1 MPPPPWTTG
10 LPVPNP
16 DVRLEA
22 IGIRPYALP
31 LRQPWTSAHGT
42 RTERRG
48 WLVQVQAAGVRG
60 HGDCAPLPEAGTEAE
75 AVAEGALRL
84 WQARLPGQ
92 SLAALLD
99 PGRQS
104 PYGEALGVSL
114 KTPSPHPS
122 PSRGEGV
129 REPADTLSEVLSE
142 AKVGA
147 QHVTLAGT
155 PPGIG
160 PTPAA
165 DFALECALTDLA
177 ARLAGVPLR
186 RWLAPEAND
195 RVPVN
200 ATLGTLRDQT
210 PARVAAACQAGYR
223 VLKLKVGLDAPET
236 EIAHLRKLAS
246 HLPPGV
252 SLRLDANGAWDYD
265 QAARLIDQLNDLPIE
280 SLEEP
285 LKFLE
290 VPLKST
296 EGPPN
301 PLKERMKSLE
311 VPPKVPDWEALRRL
325 QAQAR
330 FALALD
336 ESLHLPPPPMAIRDA
351 VAPLLVDSFL
361 SAGAPPV
368 RRLVLKPAAVGGLRR
383 TLFLAREA
391 TRLGLEVVLTSLIE
405 SAAGL
410 WPSLQLAAALSS
422 PIPQGLATSHWLAQ
436 DLGRVPDP
444 ERGHIW
450 LGRDSGSG
458 FIPLRSAESDASD

>member
-42 RTERRG
+42 RTVRRG
-48 WLVQVQAAGVRG
+48 WLLQVQAAGMRG
-60 HGDCAPLPEAGTEAE
+60 YGDCAPLPEAGTEAE
-75 AVAEGALRL
+75 AVAEVALRL
-84 WQARLPGQ
+84 WQSRLPGQ

-99 PGRQS
+99 PCRQS
-104 PYGEALGVSL
+104 PYGEAGGVSL
-114 KTPSPHPS
+114 KAPSPQPS
-122 PSRGEGV
+122 PTGGEGV
-129 REPADTLSEVLSE
+129 REPADTPPGALSG

-147 QHVTLAGT
+147 QSVALAGT
-155 PPGIG
+155 PSGIG
-160 PTPAA
+160 LTPAA
-165 DFALECALTDLA
+165 DFALESALADLA
-177 ARLAGVPLR
+177 ARLAGVTLR
-186 RWLAPEAND
+186 RWLAPEASD

-210 PARVAAACQAGYR
+210 PARIAAACQSGYR

-236 EIAHLRKLAS
+236 EIALLRKLAS
-246 HLPPGV
+246 HLPDGAR
-252 SLRLDANGAWDYD
+252 LRLDANGAWDYD
-265 QAARLIDQLNDLPIE
+265 QAARLIDQLNDLPME

-285 LKFLE
+285 LKSLE
-290 VPLKST
+290 VPL
-296 EGPPN
+296 
-301 PLKERMKSLE
+301 R
-311 VPPKVPDWEALRRL
+311 VPDWQALRRL

-336 ESLHLPPPPMAIRDA
+336 ESLHLPPLPMANIAA
-351 VAPLLVDSFL
+351 VARHPVDSFL
-361 SAGAPPV
+361 SAGDPPV

-383 TLFLAREA
+383 TLYLAREA
-391 TRLGLEVVLTSLIE
+391 ARLGLEVVLTSLIE

-422 PIPQGLATSHWLAQ
+422 PIPQGLATSHWLAH

-444 ERGHIW
+444 ELGHIW
-450 LGRDSGSG
+450 LGQDSGSG
-458 FIPLRSAESDASD
+458 FIPLRSAESDPSD

>member
-1 MPPPPWTTG
+1 MKAANPQ

-16 DVRLEA
+16 DIPLEA
-22 IGIRPYALP
+22 VGIHPYALP

-48 WLVQVQAAGVRG
+48 WLIQIQAAGLHG
-60 HGDCAPLPEAGTEAE
+60 YGDCAPLPEAGTEAE
-75 AVAEGALRL
+75 AVAEVALRH

-92 SLAALLD
+92 SLATLLD

-104 PYGEALGVSL
+104 PYGASSG
-114 KTPSPHPS
+114 TPS
-122 PSRGEGV
+122 
-129 REPADTLSEVLSE
+129 
-142 AKVGA
+142 
-147 QHVTLAGT
+147 
-155 PPGIG
+155 GIG

-165 DFALECALTDLA
+165 DFALESALADLA
-177 ARLAGVPLR
+177 ARLAGVPMR
-186 RWLAPEAND
+186 WWLAQGASD

-210 PARVAAACQAGYR
+210 PARIALACQAGYR

-236 EIAHLRKLAS
+236 EIASLQKLAS
-246 HLPPGV
+246 HLPPGA

-265 QAARLIDQLNDLPIE
+265 QAARLIDPLNDLPIE

-285 LKFLE
+285 LKSLE
-290 VPLKST
+290 VPLK
-296 EGPPN
+296 
-301 PLKERMKSLE
+301 
-311 VPPKVPDWEALRRL
+311 VPDWQALRRL

-336 ESLHLPPPPMAIRDA
+336 ESLHLPPPPMANRVM
-351 VAPLLVDSFL
+351 VAPLSVDSFL
-361 SAGAPPV
+361 SAGDWPV

-383 TLFLAREA
+383 TQYLAREA
-391 TRLGLEVVLTSLIE
+391 ARLGLEVVLTSLIE
-405 SAAGL
+405 SAAGI

-458 FIPLRSAESDASD
+458 FIPT

>member
-1 MPPPPWTTG
+1 MG

-48 WLVQVQAAGVRG
+48 WLLQVQAAGVRG
-60 HGDCAPLPEAGTEAE
+60 YGDCAPLPEAGTEAE
-75 AVAEGALRL
+75 AVAEVALRL
-84 WQARLPGQ
+84 WQSRLPGQ

-99 PGRQS
+99 PSRQS
-104 PYGEALGVSL
+104 PYGEACSVSL
-114 KTPSPHPS
+114 KTPSPQPS
-122 PSRGEGV
+122 PTGGEGV
-129 REPADTLSEVLSE
+129 REPADTLPALLSG

-147 QHVTLAGT
+147 QYVDLAST

-160 PTPAA
+160 LTPAA
-165 DFALECALTDLA
+165 DFALESALADLA
-177 ARLAGVPLR
+177 ARLAGVTLR

-210 PARVAAACQAGYR
+210 PARIAAACQAGYR

-236 EIAHLRKLAS
+236 EIAHLRELAS

-252 SLRLDANGAWDYD
+252 RLRLDANGAWDYD

-285 LKFLE
+285 LKSLE
-290 VPLKST
+290 VPLK
-296 EGPPN
+296 
-301 PLKERMKSLE
+301 
-311 VPPKVPDWEALRRL
+311 VPDWQALRRL

-336 ESLHLPPPPMAIRDA
+336 ESLHLPPPPMENIAA
-351 VAPLLVDSFL
+351 VALHPVDNFL
-361 SAGAPPV
+361 SAGDPPV
-368 RRLVLKPAAVGGLRR
+368 RRLVLKPAAVGGLLR
-383 TLFLAREA
+383 TLYLAREA
-391 TRLGLEVVLTSLIE
+391 AHLGLEVVLTSLIE

-410 WPSLQLAAALSS
+410 WPSLQLAAAIAS
-422 PIPQGLATSHWLAQ
+422 PIPQGLATSHWLAH
-436 DLGRVPDP
+436 DLGQVPDP

-450 LGRDSGSG
+450 LGQDSGSG